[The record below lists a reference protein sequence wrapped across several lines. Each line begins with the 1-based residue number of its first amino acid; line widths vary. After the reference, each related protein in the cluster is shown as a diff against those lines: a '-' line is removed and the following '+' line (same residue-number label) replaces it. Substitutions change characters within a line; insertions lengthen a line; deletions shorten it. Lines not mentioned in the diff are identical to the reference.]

1 MESRKATFVES
12 THVTAIYVHVSGRD
26 SVYVCTVAQADADRI
41 FFVVTRRK
49 HAILSNE
56 RL

>member
-1 MESRKATFVES
+1 MESRKATFVKS
-12 THVTAIYVHVSGRD
+12 THVTAIYAYVSGRD
-26 SVYVCTVAQADADRI
+26 SVYVCTVAQVDADRI